1 MPHHI
6 HSPIQGTKSKAPR
19 HGISPGISWK
29 PTWWLTNSSFDLIA
43 HAQVG
48 SMVEAAMS
56 LAGVPTRPKAVT
68 RHLSAVPDVV
78 TMDGCEGMRRS
89 CLVQV
94 LFTFQTLPVPRGMQS

>member
-1 MPHHI
+1 
-6 HSPIQGTKSKAPR
+6 
-19 HGISPGISWK
+19 
-29 PTWWLTNSSFDLIA
+29 
-43 HAQVG
+43 
-48 SMVEAAMS
+48 MVEAAMS